1 MDSSIGNMET
11 PGKMQRKNHWLRG
24 HHLDKLQTQI
34 ICVAPVCLTLTLS
47 LSLSGT
53 LPLSFLTCLLLFIDL
68 FHHILFSPFLH
79 SLTGVFPPFLF
90 SPASHTTFLSF
101 SF

>member
-47 LSLSGT
+47 LSLWDFAS
-53 LPLSFLTCLLLFIDL
+53 
-68 FHHILFSPFLH
+68 LFSYLFASLH
-79 SLTGVFPPFLF
+79 
-90 SPASHTTFLSF
+90 
-101 SF
+101 